1 MSDFD
6 WLERYFKQS
15 RERDERI
22 MAEITKLG
30 EAVAG
35 LSSSVDAAVTE
46 IGELKA
52 KITELEAGGGG
63 TPTQAEV
70 DAVTSTV
77 EADAAKLMAA
87 KTA

>member
-6 WLERYFKQS
+6 WLEHHFKQS
-15 RERDERI
+15 RERDEKI
-22 MAEITKLG
+22 MADITKLN

-35 LSSSVDAAVTE
+35 MGASVDAAVAE
-46 IGELKA
+46 IAELKA
-52 KITELEAGGGG
+52 SGGGSA

-70 DAVTSTV
+70 DSLTSAV

>member
-1 MSDFD
+1 MSDFEL
-6 WLERYFKQS
+6 LEHQFKQI
-15 RERDERI
+15 RERDEHI
-22 MAEITKLG
+22 MADITKLN

-35 LSSSVDAAVTE
+35 IGASVDAAVTE
-46 IGELKA
+46 IAELQA
-52 KITELEAGGGG
+52 QVAAGGSA

-70 DAVTSTV
+70 DALTSTV